1 MNNNDKVIHTERL
14 TKLYGK
20 NVGIWGLDLEV
31 KKGEVFGFLG
41 PNGAG
46 KTTTINILLDL
57 VRPTRGKALVFGM
70 DSHKEGKYIRSLVG
84 YIPGQPGFYEEMT
97 GRAYLNFFAGLKG
110 YKCSKKI
117 DLLAERF
124 FQIKLERKIKAYS
137 RGMKQ
142 LLYIIQAFMGD
153 PDLYIL
159 DEPTSNLDP
168 IMKRAFQG
176 LVEEEHGQGKTVFL
190 SSHKLEEVE
199 RLCDRVCII
208 RNGEMVA
215 LNTIEEI
222 QEKMRKIIDVKFESP
237 IPIEKLKVDG
247 VTSVKRID
255 ELYTIEVTG
264 EINPIL
270 ARLSEMP
277 IRNFDYHKMSLEEIF
292 LEYFEENG
300 EPKKAH

>member
-31 KKGEVFGFLG
+31 RKGEVFGFLG

-57 VRPTRGKALVFGM
+57 VRPTRGRAMIFGM

-84 YIPGQPGFYEEMT
+84 YIPGEPGFYEEMT

-110 YKCSKKI
+110 YKCRKKI
-117 DLLAERF
+117 DQLAGRF
-124 FQIKLERKIKAYS
+124 FQIKLDRKIKAYS

-159 DEPTSNLDP
+159 DEPTTNLDP
-168 IMKRAFQG
+168 IMKRAFQD
-176 LVEEEHGQGKTVFL
+176 LLEEEQGQGKTVFL

-199 RLCDRVCII
+199 KLCDRVCII
-208 RNGEMVA
+208 RNGEMIV
-215 LNTIEEI
+215 LKTVKEI
-222 QEKMRKIIDVKFESP
+222 QEKMKKIINVKFEKPVSV
-237 IPIEKLKVDG
+237 ESLKVDG
-247 VTSVKRID
+247 VTSVRRIED
-255 ELYTIEVTG
+255 LYTIEVTG
-264 EINPIL
+264 KINPIL

-292 LEYFEENG
+292 LEYFEKKQ
-300 EPKKAH
+300 EPKKAR